1 MKKLTFAYLMLAAP
15 FVLYAQE
22 TPAIE
27 EIDLSDVVII
37 EDAPAV
43 DDAPEPV
50 NVEVVD
56 DVEVP
61 EVAVVEVAVGDAVE
75 ATDEVAEAADET
87 AEAVDEVV
95 EEVEL
100 SLGEPEEEVPMVV
113 EIPEV
118 PVDGAE
124 VIATE
129 PEIPTVTK
137 ELSSDTEVVLEMP
150 GNVTDASGA
159 TMAEEETISVDFP
172 DEDVRTIILNVAELF
187 DLNVVIP
194 DGLVGRTSIKLHNIT
209 WRDVYDVVLEP
220 LGYAYV
226 EDRNIIKIKSIE
238 DIAAEPVTTT
248 VVAIQYARADDIM
261 SSVQPLVDSAAGGQM
276 VADSRKNLLII
287 TERPTQIQ
295 KIRNL
300 IDAIDKATDQIMIET
315 KFIEVFDQDIKN
327 IGVNWASLDGYQVS
341 AGPWQRDWTRE
352 RTSTTTTGNDT
363 SDSFTET
370 TGQPDSETFTDT
382 ITDVGSSIS
391 GTSRLDTAVFNA
403 DQFQVV
409 LSALET
415 INDSELVSNPTVVV
429 MNKREANFEVGQ
441 QYPIREITFNQ
452 ETGTYEAGGLEKEFI
467 GINLNVTP
475 EVLGGNIHLSV
486 LPKVSALAGT
496 VESFGAQDPI
506 IDERSVMTEVI
517 IKDGYTLALGGLAER
532 RQSDEDTKVPV
543 LGDLPGIGRLF
554 RSDSDSVGTRNLI
567 VFITAKT
574 LNPEGADYREVVDP
588 RMFDAMGLE
597 DSDLPGYYFQSGEDR
612 MGNEER
618 ELLER
623 LEEIREEAKR
633 AKKIAELRA
642 QIEALEGGDEIRQSE
657 QRTSAN

>member
-1 MKKLTFAYLMLAAP
+1 MKKHTFAYLMLAAP

-22 TPAIE
+22 TPAID

-37 EDAPAV
+37 EDAPAEEGV
-43 DDAPEPV
+43 PEPV
-50 NVEVVD
+50 NVEVVEE
-56 DVEVP
+56 VAVP
-61 EVAVVEVAVGDAVE
+61 ETAVVEVPAP
-75 ATDEVAEAADET
+75 EVAEAVDEA
-87 AEAVDEVV
+87 AEAVEETAEVV

-100 SLGEPEEEVPMVV
+100 SLGEPEGEAPMVV
-113 EIPEV
+113 DIPDV

-124 VIATE
+124 VSLAE

-150 GNVTDASGA
+150 GNITDASGA

-172 DEDVRTIILNVAELF
+172 DEEVRTIILNVAELF

-315 KFIEVFDQDIKN
+315 KFVEVFDQDIKN
-327 IGVNWASLDGYQVS
+327 IGVNWASLDGYNVS
-341 AGPWQRDWTRE
+341 AGPWQRDWSRE
-352 RTSTTTTGNDT
+352 RTRSEESGGNNVSENGIVTPIPDT
-363 SDSFTET
+363 VNTVAS
-370 TGQPDSETFTDT
+370 
-382 ITDVGSSIS
+382 
-391 GTSRLDTAVFNA
+391 TSRLDTAVFNA

-532 RQSDEDTKVPV
+532 RKSDEDTKVPV

-597 DSDLPGYYFQSGEDR
+597 DSDVPGYYFQSGEDR

-633 AKKIAELRA
+633 AKQIAELRA
-642 QIEALEGGDEIRQSE
+642 QIEALEGGEIVRQSD
-657 QRTSAN
+657 QRINSN

>member
-1 MKKLTFAYLMLAAP
+1 MKKHTLACLMLATP
-15 FVLYAQE
+15 FALYAQE
-22 TPAIE
+22 EVPAVD

-37 EDAPAV
+37 EDAPM
-43 DDAPEPV
+43 
-50 NVEVVD
+50 
-56 DVEVP
+56 
-61 EVAVVEVAVGDAVE
+61 
-75 ATDEVAEAADET
+75 
-87 AEAVDEVV
+87 
-95 EEVEL
+95 
-100 SLGEPEEEVPMVV
+100 PEEEVVEADVAVEVIEEVVEAASEDATEPEAEATEVAEEAVADMEEASAVAEEPEPVVV
-113 EIPEV
+113 EIPEL
-118 PVDGAE
+118 PVEGAAVVVE
-124 VIATE
+124 E

-150 GNVTDASGA
+150 GDITDPSGA

-187 DLNVVIP
+187 DLNVVVP
-194 DGLVGRTSIKLHNIT
+194 DALQGRTSIKLHNIT

-220 LGYAYV
+220 LGFAYV

-248 VVAIQYARADDIM
+248 VIAIKYARADDIM
-261 SSVQPLVDSAAGGQM
+261 GSVQPLVDSAAGGQM

-315 KFIEVFDQDIKN
+315 KFVEVFDQDIKN

-341 AGPWQRDWTRE
+341 AGPWERQWDRTRSQE
-352 RTSTTTTGNDT
+352 TTTDIETIDNE
-363 SDSFTET
+363 SFTDQDSPFEET
-370 TGQPDSETFTDT
+370 SNFTEA
-382 ITDVGSSIS
+382 INKVA

-415 INDSELVSNPTVVV
+415 INDTELVSNPTVVV

-475 EVLGGNIHLSV
+475 EVLGGNIHLNV

-532 RQSDEDTKVPV
+532 RKSDEDTKVPV

-574 LNPEGADYREVVDP
+574 LNPEGADYREVIDP

-597 DSDLPGYYFQSGEDR
+597 DSDLPGYYFREGEER
-612 MGNEER
+612 MGDEER
-618 ELLER
+618 DLLAR
-623 LEEIREEAKR
+623 LEEIREETKR
-633 AKKIAELRA
+633 AAQIAELRA
-642 QIEALEGGDEIRQSE
+642 QIEALEGGEEVRQSE
-657 QRTSAN
+657 QRTTSN

>member
-1 MKKLTFAYLMLAAP
+1 MKKHTIAYLMLATP
-15 FVLYAQE
+15 FALCAQE
-22 TPAIE
+22 QPPSID

-37 EDAPAV
+37 EDAP
-43 DDAPEPV
+43 
-50 NVEVVD
+50 
-56 DVEVP
+56 
-61 EVAVVEVAVGDAVE
+61 VVE
-75 ATDEVAEAADET
+75 EAASGSVDT
-87 AEAVDEVV
+87 AVEVV
-95 EEVEL
+95 EETATEAVEVTEVETAIDAPDPVEEL
-100 SLGEPEEEVPMVV
+100 VESAEDAVEPVVV
-113 EIPEV
+113 EIPDMPIE
-118 PVDGAE
+118 GAE
-124 VIATE
+124 VVVDE

-150 GNVTDASGA
+150 GDITDPSGA

-172 DEDVRTIILNVAELF
+172 DEDVRTVILNVAELF
-187 DLNVVIP
+187 DLNVVVP
-194 DGLVGRTSIKLHNIT
+194 DGLQGRTSIKLHNIT

-238 DIAAEPVTTT
+238 EIAAEPVTTD
-248 VVAIQYARADDIM
+248 VIALQYARADDIIA
-261 SSVQPLVDSAAGGQM
+261 SVQPLVDSAAGGQI
-276 VADSRKNLLII
+276 VSDTRKNLLVIL
-287 TERPTQIQ
+287 ERPTQLQ
-295 KIRNL
+295 RIRKLVNNL
-300 IDAIDKATDQIMIET
+300 DKPTDQIMIET
-315 KFIEVFDQDIKN
+315 KFVEVFDQDIKN

-352 RTSTTTTGNDT
+352 RTSESTRDT
-363 SDSFTET
+363 STTDDVSFTDQGLEFT
-370 TGQPDSETFTDT
+370 QGTGFS
-382 ITDVGSSIS
+382 DVASSVS

-409 LSALET
+409 LSALES
-415 INDSELVSNPTVVV
+415 INDTELVSNPTVVV

-532 RQSDEDTKVPV
+532 RKSDEDTKVPV
-543 LGDLPGIGRLF
+543 LGDLPGVGRLF

-574 LNPEGADYREVVDP
+574 LNPEGADYTEVIDP
-588 RMFDAMGLE
+588 RMIDAMGIE
-597 DSDLPGYYFQSGEDR
+597 DSDLPGYYFREGEDR
-612 MGNEER
+612 MSDEER
-618 ELLER
+618 QLLER
-623 LEEIREEAKR
+623 LEEIREETKR
-633 AKKIAELRA
+633 AAQIAELRA
-642 QIEALEGGDEIRQSE
+642 QIEALEGVENVRQSE
-657 QRTSAN
+657 QRTSSN